1 MRMKKEYDFEN
12 TKKNHYIKKK
22 VKEFLV
28 THRDKDF
35 SAAKFEYSIFLYG
48 EASQKVIELA
58 NSRCSKTEKDLELE
72 KIIAE
77 TENPNELLKLMREE
91 LSGSNR
97 SMLRDKIMGYE
108 QELLPMI
115 KEKCIRNKQDVFI
128 EKEEMKA

>member
-1 MRMKKEYDFEN
+1 
-12 TKKNHYIKKK
+12 
-22 VKEFLV
+22 
-28 THRDKDF
+28 
-35 SAAKFEYSIFLYG
+35 
-48 EASQKVIELA
+48 
-58 NSRCSKTEKDLELE
+58 
-72 KIIAE
+72 
-77 TENPNELLKLMREE
+77 MREE